1 MYIYLNMCMYVYN
14 IYMDAYNIY
23 IYIYVCMCVYISLNI
38 STSIY
43 SRFIRLSLFPQ
54 NPTFYKQ
61 NVTIL

>member
-23 IYIYVCMCVYISLNI
+23 IYVCLCVYISLNI

>member
-1 MYIYLNMCMYVYN
+1 MYVYN

-23 IYIYVCMCVYISLNI
+23 IYVCLCVYISLNI

>member
-14 IYMDAYNIY
+14 IYMDAYN

-61 NVTIL
+61 NFTIL

>member
-14 IYMDAYNIY
+14 IYMDAYN